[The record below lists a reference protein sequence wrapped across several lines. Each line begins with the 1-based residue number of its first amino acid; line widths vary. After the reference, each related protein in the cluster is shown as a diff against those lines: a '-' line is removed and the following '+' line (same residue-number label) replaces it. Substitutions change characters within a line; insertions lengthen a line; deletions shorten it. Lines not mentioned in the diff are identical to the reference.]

1 MSRWPQH
8 AAATARDELRSRT
21 EAESYGCNNER
32 QDAARTCGLPTCRRG
47 GDASATRSTAESR
60 RRLRGRLFTSAPP
73 RSAHW
78 GIGIMSATAVD
89 LFCGCGGLSAGMLD
103 EGIDVQAAYDHW
115 MPALATYRRNIA
127 PHASQM
133 DLSDVDE
140 AAARISDIDPVLLA
154 GAPPCQ
160 DFSTAGKRVEAG
172 QANLTIAF
180 GEIVTRCRPRTFLME
195 NVPQVRL
202 SASYDKM
209 RATVTEAGYSL
220 AEVVLDASR
229 FGVPQRRRRFFAF
242 GYLGRDE
249 PAVRF
254 SESLAID
261 KSEKPLTVKEYMAD
275 EIDIDYYYRH
285 PRNYSRRSV
294 FTVYEPSPTIRGVN
308 RPVPPNYQGNRLD
321 SVPPLQVRP
330 LTTRERSRVQT
341 FPYGWRWQG
350 SDRNADAELQ
360 IGNAVP
366 VQLAARVA
374 KAVQNAIAA

>member
-1 MSRWPQH
+1 
-8 AAATARDELRSRT
+8 
-21 EAESYGCNNER
+21 
-32 QDAARTCGLPTCRRG
+32 
-47 GDASATRSTAESR
+47 
-60 RRLRGRLFTSAPP
+60 
-73 RSAHW
+73 
-78 GIGIMSATAVD
+78 MSATAVD
-89 LFCGCGGLSAGMLD
+89 LFCGCGGLSAGMLE
-103 EGIDVQAAYDHW
+103 EGIDVLAAYDHW

-133 DLSDVDE
+133 DLSDIDE
-140 AAARISDIDPVLLA
+140 AAGRISDIDPVLLA

-180 GEIVTRCRPRTFLME
+180 GEIVTRCMPRAFLME

-242 GYLGRDE
+242 GYNGRDE
-249 PAVRF
+249 PVTRF

-261 KSEKPLTVKEYMAD
+261 KSKNPLTVKEYMAD

-308 RPVPPNYQGNRLD
+308 RPVPPNYRGNRLD
-321 SVPPLQVRP
+321 SVPPSQVRP

-341 FPYGWRWQG
+341 FPCDWRWEG

-374 KAVQNAIAA
+374 KAVQSAIAA